1 MVILPAVLEG
11 RVCKAQTFAPHVV
24 FMVFVAVAL
33 RGERVKNVQTSLGVV
48 IQITSKVVMEIKAV
62 SNILGI
68 QQELWL
74 MVEAEVEVM
83 SVAMV
88 DTFNQLQAVE
98 AVASLF
104 KMIVT
109 R

>member
-1 MVILPAVLEG
+1 
-11 RVCKAQTFAPHVV
+11 
-24 FMVFVAVAL
+24 
-33 RGERVKNVQTSLGVV
+33 
-48 IQITSKVVMEIKAV
+48 MEIKAV